1 MKNEKKFKFKNHSF
15 KNLDSL
21 LNNIYNHSNY
31 YNLRKNR
38 YSPYIS
44 HTNNYSKSNNYYHIP
59 ISNNNSRYSYNT
71 SFLHSND
78 SYNNI
83 NSTPSIINKLR
94 NTIHKTNIIIN
105 NNRNYLHN
113 ELLKDIKL
121 SKSTKLT
128 KSEKR
133 RSKKKERKKRDLSV
147 ESEINNQKMKKKYS
161 KKKKRKK
168 KDISYESEINSEIN
182 SEKIKKENEKYDK
195 RNNEEINKLKN
206 LRSELMKTNIDI
218 RVKNKIL
225 EVEINNYKKQL
236 YSRKYYSNMNNYSP
250 IFDKDFERYKLL
262 FKESL
267 KENTTNL
274 DKILNLLETN
284 IDIYN
289 QIKSDFSTHKLLFK
303 KLENFNREN
312 AENQILN
319 EENEHK
325 LKSLEIFNEEIIR
338 KKEILNLDL
347 QNWKNKENNSMLQH
361 ESAFKKLRETEELMR
376 QLNNRKKL
384 LEEELNKKTEKINFN
399 TKLIYQNKRKLIF
412 YNNKIKNVMDELT
425 NLKSDKNQ
433 LIQKNE
439 QIKHNITNYMNTN
452 MHLNKQNNGILLNNL
467 KDEYIQMK
475 NINKEKIIQLKN
487 KEKEIENLKNYIDK
501 NNNNFDFNSNVNFF
515 DLYNQ
520 TKSIDLDEINEND
533 IDNNI
538 KLIIEENKRL
548 TINLDKIFNIYD
560 KEIQQKDKIIEQ
572 LQKKLKEEKF
582 VKTQN
587 NDISKKYTTPH
598 IYKDEINNLED
609 SEGENKNKSNENL
622 INNNLD
628 DFDKN
633 EEYFKETQKKNNIK
647 NNKGIKSDRR
657 DIADIDEIPNQNQ
670 NNLIKEIKNI
680 GLDKKDM
687 NNNKAQI
694 KFEKKE
700 TDDLGEIA
708 DKITE
713 YNQSHRFS
721 NKKGQNN
728 NEQLFNNNQIN
739 NDISPQQQEKG
750 EFNINNLNL
759 INQKERE
766 EQLIEEDNNEEQNIL
781 NNANNNNYNNYQE
794 ENEGNNNEIQ
804 SIKDIIEEDNALEQ
818 NNGEEY
824 ELENIDEENNEQEI
838 DNNQY
843 QENEKQ
849 DLDIVEDDEFYNDIN
864 NINDIHNE
872 YENYGEDN
880 IPIEE
885 KNNNDNI

>member
-31 YNLRKNR
+31 YNSRKNR

-267 KENTTNL
+267 KENTMNL

-289 QIKSDFSTHKLLFK
+289 QIKSDFSTNKLLFK

-361 ESAFKKLRETEELMR
+361 ESAFKKLRETEELMK

-439 QIKHNITNYMNTN
+439 RIKHNMTNYMNTN
-452 MHLNKQNNGILLNNL
+452 IRGGAV
-467 KDEYIQMK
+467 
-475 NINKEKIIQLKN
+475 
-487 KEKEIENLKNYIDK
+487 
-501 NNNNFDFNSNVNFF
+501 F
-515 DLYNQ
+515 
-520 TKSIDLDEINEND
+520 
-533 IDNNI
+533 
-538 KLIIEENKRL
+538 
-548 TINLDKIFNIYD
+548 YD
-560 KEIQQKDKIIEQ
+560 
-572 LQKKLKEEKF
+572 
-582 VKTQN
+582 
-587 NDISKKYTTPH
+587 
-598 IYKDEINNLED
+598 
-609 SEGENKNKSNENL
+609 
-622 INNNLD
+622 
-628 DFDKN
+628 
-633 EEYFKETQKKNNIK
+633 
-647 NNKGIKSDRR
+647 
-657 DIADIDEIPNQNQ
+657 
-670 NNLIKEIKNI
+670 
-680 GLDKKDM
+680 
-687 NNNKAQI
+687 
-694 KFEKKE
+694 
-700 TDDLGEIA
+700 
-708 DKITE
+708 
-713 YNQSHRFS
+713 
-721 NKKGQNN
+721 
-728 NEQLFNNNQIN
+728 
-739 NDISPQQQEKG
+739 
-750 EFNINNLNL
+750 
-759 INQKERE
+759 
-766 EQLIEEDNNEEQNIL
+766 
-781 NNANNNNYNNYQE
+781 
-794 ENEGNNNEIQ
+794 
-804 SIKDIIEEDNALEQ
+804 
-818 NNGEEY
+818 
-824 ELENIDEENNEQEI
+824 
-838 DNNQY
+838 
-843 QENEKQ
+843 
-849 DLDIVEDDEFYNDIN
+849 
-864 NINDIHNE
+864 
-872 YENYGEDN
+872 
-880 IPIEE
+880 
-885 KNNNDNI
+885 

>member
-161 KKKKRKK
+161 KKKKSKK
-168 KDISYESEINSEIN
+168 KDISFESEINSEIN

-236 YSRKYYSNMNNYSP
+236 YSRKYYSNMNNYKP

-361 ESAFKKLRETEELMR
+361 ESAFKKLRETEELMK

-439 QIKHNITNYMNTN
+439 RIKHNMTNYMNTN
-452 MHLNKQNNGILLNNL
+452 IYLNKQNNGILLNNL

-475 NINKEKIIQLKN
+475 NINKEKIIQLKS
-487 KEKEIENLKNYIDK
+487 KEKEIENLKNYIDI

-609 SEGENKNKSNENL
+609 SEGENKNKGNENL

-633 EEYFKETQKKNNIK
+633 EEYFKKTQKKNNIIK
-647 NNKGIKSDRR
+647 NKGIKSDGR

-804 SIKDIIEEDNALEQ
+804 AIKDIIEEDNALEQ